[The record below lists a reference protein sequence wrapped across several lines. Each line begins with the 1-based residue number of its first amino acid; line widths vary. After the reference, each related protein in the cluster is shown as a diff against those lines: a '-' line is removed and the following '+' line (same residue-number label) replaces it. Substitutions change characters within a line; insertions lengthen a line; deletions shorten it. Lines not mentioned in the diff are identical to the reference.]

1 MINKQRLSPQKGAA
15 SFIITPSRPSV
26 LIFNYLR
33 AQINNLKKL
42 IYHETQMDHLIVSI
56 PCCHGVR

>member
-15 SFIITPSRPSV
+15 SFIITPSRQSV

-42 IYHETQMDHLIVSI
+42 IYHET
-56 PCCHGVR
+56 

>member
-1 MINKQRLSPQKGAA
+1 MIIKTEAVPQKGAA

-42 IYHETQMDHLIVSI
+42 IYHET
-56 PCCHGVR
+56 